1 MILFAILSLV
11 LAAPAARGQSLTG
24 REIAQRVHDRPEGDS
39 RYSEMT
45 MRLISKK
52 GKERERRLYS
62 WSMDVGDRHQD
73 SKMLMFFDYPADVRG
88 TGFLA
93 WNYDEIGKDD
103 DRWLY
108 LPAMKKTRRISGS
121 SAKRDYFMG
130 SDFTY
135 DDLGS
140 RNVDEDDHTLLRE
153 EERDGHL
160 CWVVESVSKDKR
172 DIYARKVSW
181 IRQDCLV
188 PLRVEYYDRHD
199 HLQRE
204 LVLSEVEQVDGYWL
218 AKRLHMTNV
227 QKKTQTILEIQ
238 SPRYDL
244 DLEENSFVVGKLPK
258 GRL

>member
-1 MILFAILSLV
+1 
-11 LAAPAARGQSLTG
+11 
-24 REIAQRVHDRPEGDS
+24 
-39 RYSEMT
+39 
-45 MRLISKK
+45 
-52 GKERERRLYS
+52 
-62 WSMDVGDRHQD
+62 
-73 SKMLMFFDYPADVRG
+73 
-88 TGFLA
+88 
-93 WNYDEIGKDD
+93 
-103 DRWLY
+103 
-108 LPAMKKTRRISGS
+108 MKKTRRISGS